1 MVIPRRQADSF
12 FSLAAEEKLDLLG
25 LLEIAKVNVDT
36 EFKPDSY
43 NAGIND
49 GPAAGQNIPNLHIH
63 LIPRYNGDVTDPLG
77 GVRWIIS

>member
-12 FSLAAEEKLDLLG
+12 FSLATEEKLDLLG
-25 LLEIAKVNVDT
+25 LLEIAKVNVGT

-49 GPAAGQNIPNLHIH
+49 DPAAGQTIPHLHIH
-63 LIPRYNGDVTDPLG
+63 LIPRYNGDVTDPRG
-77 GVRWIIS
+77 GVRWIIP